1 MDSWFE
7 LSGNFGPV
15 QILITEQ
22 NIRFNIWWCLT
33 AACDCSRD
41 CFLIKYQTKKKEIK
55 INNDDRA
62 MHWFNLNLG
71 PKILSP
77 GLDQYGP
84 NLCHLLNVISNYFLN
99 PYWSIFRPWATPG
112 IFIQSSI
119 WDFWALFLQKPNSS
133 ENFDSWVF
141 KKSDSVTSQK
151 TEISEKILDGFS
163 RICQSGLSGL
173 KRWAKTNFDRFDLH
187 SPKSHFWRL

>member
-71 PKILSP
+71 PKMLSP
-77 GLDQYGP
+77 DFGRICTDQIHATYWPSIRTTFLILIGQFSGPELHLEFSFNLQFEIFGLFFYKNRIVQKILIVEFSRNRTLSRP
-84 NLCHLLNVISNYFLN
+84 RKLK
-99 PYWSIFRPWATPG
+99 FR
-112 IFIQSSI
+112 
-119 WDFWALFLQKPNSS
+119 K
-133 ENFDSWVF
+133 
-141 KKSDSVTSQK
+141 
-151 TEISEKILDGFS
+151 KILDGFS
-163 RICQSGLSGL
+163 RICQ
-173 KRWAKTNFDRFDLH
+173 
-187 SPKSHFWRL
+187 